1 VTAHLTDCF
10 IDLVAYVAYF
20 QKSVAVK
27 QPPYDKVKADIL
39 RLLAQGEAVL
49 KKGQFSREEYDQAR
63 FIVCAWIDEAILSSP
78 WNQKSQWQREQLQ
91 RVYYQTT
98 EAGEEA
104 FERLNAVGLH
114 QRDVREVY
122 YLCMALGFT
131 GRYCKKGD
139 EYLLD
144 QLKTSNLKILLGSS
158 TGLPSLEKSE
168 LFPEAYPKDPFEA
181 DPQRRRF
188 GSSVLT
194 LVGLAAPVLLFGFL
208 YLIYRFTLSGTGGS
222 LLQAIR

>member
-1 VTAHLTDCF
+1 MHLTDCF

-20 QKSVAVK
+20 QKSGAVK

-49 KKGQFSREEYDQAR
+49 KKGQFIREEYDQAR

-122 YLCMALGFT
+122 YLCLALGFT

-181 DPQRRRF
+181 GSQRGRL

-194 LVGLAAPVLLFGFL
+194 VVGLAAPVLLFGFL

-222 LLQAIR
+222 LLQTIR